1 MTRARR
7 IAGAVLVGALVLAG
21 TAKAEPSTPPQ
32 PIAPPDGNGSPSIE
46 VLYDVG
52 SKIRYDTNPSG
63 YGTVAFDVKRRI
75 VLTRVT
81 YGDFFLSGGVIHD
94 ARIETRAEA
103 PYPVPMKDSSAYGYP
118 RSPESEDPA
127 GKGFVA
133 SAGIRN
139 RLWGQDRFSLLA
151 EGRLSYRRESYDAKA
166 TYVSYPG
173 YAEGS
178 PTSPD
183 PAPAPYPGP
192 PPEPVT
198 LTETYQTDVQGA
210 ELSAGLVGVFT
221 GKHYTVYGGLELLA
235 YSDLE
240 ADATVT
246 SSDGSRYAETSEMEQ
261 SDPVTATLGMRADFK
276 RVWLLLETRT
286 LGERSLRVGAGVS
299 F

>member
-1 MTRARR
+1 MTMTRRV
-7 IAGAVLVGALVLAG
+7 AGAVLAGALVLAG
-21 TAKAEPSTPPQ
+21 TAQAEPLTRPQ
-32 PIAPPDGNGSPSIE
+32 TDAPSEDQGSPALE
-46 VLYDVG
+46 VLYDIG

-118 RSPESEDPA
+118 RSQESEDPA

-139 RLWGQDRFSLLA
+139 RLGGRDRFSLQA

-166 TYVSYPG
+166 TYDSYPV
-173 YAEGS
+173 YAEGAPS
-178 PTSPD
+178 TVPYPD
-183 PAPAPYPGP
+183 PRPTPI
-192 PPEPVT
+192 T
-198 LTETYQTDVQGA
+198 ITETYQTDVQGA
-210 ELSAGLVGVFT
+210 ELSAGLLGAFT

-261 SDPVTATLGMRADFK
+261 SDPVTATLGMKVSFK
-276 RVWLLLETRT
+276 RAWLLLETRT